1 MSWQTAT
8 TRFVSI
14 CTDIDIALRVA
25 NAEFNS
31 VTANILVRTGWGL
44 LSSIRRM
51 RSWNPTSAI
60 TYSSTYIKNIDIRAQ
75 TPAPDFQAVAR
86 AVSQVA
92 RTGGWEDRLCP
103 VKLPAET
110 PSSLSSPHGARVWS
124 PVENNTGSRVW
135 TMDVSIRILSGKR
148 NSLTGLDSFQDDPRS
163 APDPKLLRPVTPA
176 NRIG

>member
-1 MSWQTAT
+1 MVRYDDNQ
-8 TRFVSI
+8 RGSI
-14 CTDIDIALRVA
+14 VA
-25 NAEFNS
+25 DAELIR

-60 TYSSTYIKNIDIRAQ
+60 TYSSTYIKNIDVRAQ

-86 AVSQVA
+86 AVA

-103 VKLPAET
+103 VKPPAET

-163 APDPKLLRPVTPA
+163 APDPILLRPVTPA
-176 NRIG
+176 DRIG